1 CTTLQTCPLRWAPGS
16 PEAVSEASVIN
27 PPQKLTMNS
36 QNFQHILSWEPGS
49 NTTIPT
55 YYDVMY
61 IENKWKIAK
70 ECSNTAHL
78 FCNLTKEYEEHTYT
92 YIAMV
97 QSITGNRVLN
107 SSILEFSPYWS
118 TYLGPPAVN
127 LTACPTCINVTVK
140 LPATY
145 LKESSLID
153 IYQKLDYTITV
164 ESFDRKEKIPI
175 KNETSEESFSYVVG
189 SLHSNTN
196 YCVSVAVAASL
207 NHHSI
212 PSALKCIIT
221 RSNTQPGI
229 THFKVWSGRESGCQ
243 YVVCIFLLGLYKGG
257 FICLKSKPWP
267 KVLETTNKLHRSVHE
282 PDPENVYSVQIVYK
296 EMEKKEWEY
305 SYDDSESD
313 SENSGDYTR
322 RVILGRD
329 PSSHA
334 KSNTFVHQTID
345 CTSAESSSQAT
356 ELLSS
361 DTQNSEEHQSVI
373 RENERI
379 SRVFFHPSSEVNSCS
394 TSELSNSA
402 CFNINLNSVML
413 GDPDKTWDHSATLIS
428 HQKDAVD
435 LQDSSASDALESKHF
450 TNTVDVKK
458 PDCHNISHE
467 WQDPSVSDESDAS
480 DSEYIRR

>member
-1 CTTLQTCPLRWAPGS
+1 MCNGIAF
-16 PEAVSEASVIN
+16 AVLFKCFLILATFSFNLEASVIN

-118 TYLGPPAVN
+118 MPCFLLTLPPPPTIQ
-127 LTACPTCINVTVK
+127 LSCTCHCTASQWDMKIAIVSKFFNQC
-140 LPATY
+140 
-145 LKESSLID
+145 LITPFRQTGFNK
-153 IYQKLDYTITV
+153 ILFSWQ
-164 ESFDRKEKIPI
+164 IPI

-267 KVLETTNKLHRSVHE
+267 KVL
-282 PDPENVYSVQIVYK
+282 
-296 EMEKKEWEY
+296 
-305 SYDDSESD
+305 
-313 SENSGDYTR
+313 
-322 RVILGRD
+322 
-329 PSSHA
+329 
-334 KSNTFVHQTID
+334 
-345 CTSAESSSQAT
+345 SSSQAT